1 MPQIVIIGSG
11 FGGLTAVRSL
21 RKQGCRD
28 PITLISPR
36 PVLFYYPSLIW
47 VPAGL
52 RNEADLTIPLN
63 KFFKR
68 EDVRHHEGT
77 VTALDPNERQ
87 VKTDNGTLA
96 FDKLIIASGGRFIKK
111 LPGIEHAYIPCDGY
125 EPTKAYS
132 DRLAALEGGT
142 LAFGFG
148 GNPKE
153 PAAMRGGPI
162 FEFLFGIDTM
172 LRKQKRRDKFELVFF
187 SPAPEP
193 GKRLGAKAVKA
204 LLNEMEKYQI
214 RTHLGHKMKGFSENA
229 VHTEGGD
236 IQSDLTLFMPGMTGP
251 AWAANSGLPISEG
264 GMIKGDAHCRVSGF
278 NGIYVV
284 GDSSSLPGP
293 DWLPKQAHMADL
305 QAETAAKN
313 LLAEV
318 AGQPA
323 EHQFKTELICIVDT
337 LDKGMLVYRS
347 PKRTMLMPKLR
358 VFNWAKRL
366 FEWQYLRAYR

>member
-52 RNEADLTIPLN
+52 RSEADLTIPLN

-68 EDVRHHEGT
+68 EDVRHHEAT

-305 QAETAAKN
+305 QAETAVKN
-313 LLAEV
+313 LLAEQ

-323 EHQFKTELICIVDT
+323 EHEFKTELICIVDT

>member
-77 VTALDPNERQ
+77 VTALEPNERQ